1 MCDGFVRGME
11 GLDMRRLK
19 ARARK
24 DLQRLDPPA
33 LRRVVLSL
41 FRRRNH
47 YGSFDLSEVINQ
59 LRGFGVE
66 NLKQLRLLMKKHRRS
81 ILVEER
87 RKMPSAETLHL
98 LETFYPD
105 GVDSHSNTS
114 WYAVTGLVRQALC
127 REFGD
132 DRVFPEAE
140 AEVEPLIR
148 ERVDNAAFGQ

>member
-1 MCDGFVRGME
+1 
-11 GLDMRRLK
+11 MRRSN

-24 DLQRLDPPA
+24 DLQALDPPA

-41 FRRRNH
+41 FRRRND
-47 YGSFDLSEVINQ
+47 YGSFDVSGVINQ

-66 NLKQLRLLMKKHRRS
+66 NLKQFRLLMKKHRRS

-87 RKMPSAETLHL
+87 RKMPRAETLHL
-98 LETFYPD
+98 LETSYPN

-140 AEVEPLIR
+140 
-148 ERVDNAAFGQ
+148 GGG